1 MDFLKSALFT
11 TALLSSLAVPAIAN
25 EATNTTNAEPRR
37 VRTDC
42 YMTYSS
48 GEVINLGNLC
58 EGASVDHPTEFSIVK
73 PTIHNVTI
81 VGDIAQGFRL
91 TGELRNTTTRPSN
104 RLTLYYA
111 IRTDRELV
119 TGTLYSPMVVAN
131 GRIPFEADLSEL
143 QGQIL
148 SVEVSFLD

>member
-1 MDFLKSALFT
+1 MGFLKSALFT
-11 TALLSSLAVPAIAN
+11 SFLLPVLALPAMANTATT
-25 EATNTTNAEPRR
+25 TNTEPRR

-42 YMTYSS
+42 YMTYST

-58 EGASVDHPTEFSIVK
+58 EGASVDNPTEFRIVE
-73 PTIHNVTI
+73 PTIHNVRI

-91 TGELRNTTTRPSN
+91 TGELRNATARASN

-111 IRTDRELV
+111 IRTDRELE
-119 TGTLYSPMVVAN
+119 TGTLYSPVVAAN
-131 GRIPFEADLSEL
+131 GRTPFEIDLSDL
-143 QGQIL
+143 QGQVQ